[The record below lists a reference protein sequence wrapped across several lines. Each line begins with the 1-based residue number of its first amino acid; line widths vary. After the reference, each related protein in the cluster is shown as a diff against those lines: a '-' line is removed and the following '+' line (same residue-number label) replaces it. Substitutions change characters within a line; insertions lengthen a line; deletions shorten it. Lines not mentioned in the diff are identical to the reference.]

1 MASVDPA
8 LALELR
14 LRLLETILSGSSD
27 QPFQNPAESTTR
39 SPPSTQPGIPSSR
52 TLTARTARAT
62 NILHS
67 TVKENASL
75 AAFVRAYDKNLP
87 FLNPAFALSQ
97 PGSNPVE
104 EDLRLSGIDPSSSS
118 SAGPDSSGKKADP
131 ETEHESNENIP
142 LSALALPPQ
151 AQAALLLEVEPEL
164 QALERQLAECKVLDE
179 RGTAGAGN
187 LAETE
192 TLAPKLKA
200 GWEQHV
206 KRKTEVESLEREL
219 STLFDSYTGY
229 TDAASQIFIAWDE
242 MLTSMELRVSKAEKD
257 RAQPAPL

>member
-1 MASVDPA
+1 MTSADSA

-14 LRLLETILSGSSD
+14 LRLLETILSGPSEQAYDPTESRLSSSSHH
-27 QPFQNPAESTTR
+27 QQ
-39 SPPSTQPGIPSSR
+39 QQVPSSR
-52 TLTARTARAT
+52 TLTVRTARAT
-62 NILHS
+62 NVLHS

-87 FLNPAFALSQ
+87 FLTPAFALAQ

-104 EDLRLSGIDPSSSS
+104 EDLRLSGVDPSSSTP
-118 SAGPDSSGKKADP
+118 SAPESNGKKSESEAEQS
-131 ETEHESNENIP
+131 ETENIP
-142 LSALALPPQ
+142 LSALALQPQ

-179 RGTAGAGN
+179 RDTAGAGT

-200 GWEQHV
+200 AWEQHA
-206 KRKTEVESLEREL
+206 KRKAEVESLERQL
-219 STLFDSYTGY
+219 STVFDSYTDY

-242 MLTSMELRVSKAEKD
+242 LLTSMELRVSKAEKD
-257 RAQPAPL
+257 RVQQV